1 MSIVF
6 QYPTW
11 FLLLAV
17 LAGAAYALGMYFR
30 EKRTAEMPIWM
41 VRGLAAMRG
50 ITIFIL
56 VVLLI
61 GPLIKSVTKRT
72 EKPIVVI
79 AQDNSSSIPLNSDS
93 AFYRKEYL
101 EALAILRKELSDE
114 YEVRSYTFGNAVK
127 ETETPDFADGR
138 TDMSELFEE
147 LDNVYAN
154 RNVGAV
160 VLASDGLYNRGRDPI
175 YSPLHLNAPIYSIA
189 LGDTSIKRDVILKKV
204 DHNRYAYLGNE
215 FPVEITLEAEKF
227 QGKEVTVQLS
237 AEKGILWE
245 QKVSINSNSFRKVLS
260 AKLKAETPGLN
271 RIKASV
277 SVLSGEL
284 SRSNNTQDFFVEVLD
299 GRQKVLILAA
309 NPHPDIAALK
319 RSISG
324 NDNYEVD
331 AMVLGEREF
340 NAEQYDLIILHQLPQ
355 QGGAGRPEMDKVRA
369 STVPV
374 FCIVGSKTDLRWFND
389 MNFGLQIN
397 AARQSK
403 NQVLP
408 VFAKGFSL
416 FTLDEN
422 VRRMLQRFPPLN
434 APFGE
439 YAASGSAQTL
449 FNQRIGNV
457 ETQNPLLLFNDVSG
471 RKTGVLVGDGIW
483 KWRIRD
489 FEENGSHEIFD
500 AMLSKVV
507 QFLALKTDKSLFRVN
522 TKNRYSEDEAIVFN
536 AELYNE
542 TYEPVNEPE
551 VDLTITDESGKVFE
565 YKFNRTDNSYR
576 LNAGSF
582 KEGNYRYKAQVSNGG
597 KVLESSGQ
605 FMVAA
610 QKLETTRTT
619 ADHALMHKIANG
631 TGGELFY
638 PRELENLAQAIKARD
653 DIRNVVYE
661 QTWFKEAIHL
671 KWIFFLILA
680 LLSVEWFVR
689 KRNGAY

>member
-6 QYPTW
+6 QFPTW
-11 FLLLAV
+11 FLILAL
-17 LAGAAYALGMYFR
+17 LAGASYALGMYFR
-30 EKRTAEMPIWM
+30 ERRTAEMPLWM
-41 VRGLAAMRG
+41 VRSLAAVRGLAV
-50 ITIFIL
+50 FII

-61 GPLIKSVTKRT
+61 GPMIRSTSKRT

-79 AQDNSSSIPLNSDS
+79 AQDNSSSILLNSDS
-93 AFYRKEYL
+93 AFYRAEFQEKLNE
-101 EALAILRKELSDE
+101 LRKELSGD
-114 YEVRSYTFGNAVK
+114 YEVRSYVFGNDVNEK
-127 ETETPDFADGR
+127 EVADHTDGR
-138 TDMSELFEE
+138 TDISELFEE

-160 VLASDGLYNRGRDPI
+160 ILASDGLYNRGRDPI
-175 YSPLHLNAPIYSIA
+175 YSPLHLTAPVYSIA

-227 QGKEVTVQLS
+227 QGKDVTVQLS
-237 AEKGILWE
+237 GENGVLWE
-245 QKVSINSNSFRKVLS
+245 QRVSIIGNSFRKVLS
-260 AKLKAETPGLN
+260 AKLKAEIPGLN
-271 RIKASV
+271 RIRASV
-277 SVLSGEL
+277 SVLNGEL

-331 AMVLGEREF
+331 AMVLGEKEF
-340 NAEQYDLIILHQLPQ
+340 SPEQYDLIILHQLPQ
-355 QGGAGRPEMDKVRA
+355 QGGAGRPDMDKIRA

-389 MNFGLQIN
+389 MNFGLQVN
-397 AARQSK
+397 AARQSR
-403 NQVLP
+403 NEVLP

-434 APFGE
+434 APFAE

-449 FNQRIGNV
+449 FHQRIGNV
-457 ETQNPLLLFNDVSG
+457 ETQSPLLLFNDVSG

-483 KWRIRD
+483 RWRMRD
-489 FEENGSHEIFD
+489 FEENGSHEVFD
-500 AMLSKVV
+500 ALLSKVV

-522 TKNRYSEDEAIVFN
+522 TKNSYSEDEEVVFN

-542 TYEPVNEPE
+542 TYEPINEPD
-551 VDLTITDESGKVFE
+551 VDLTITDEQGKAFD
-565 YKFNRTDNSYR
+565 YKFNRTEVAYR

-582 KEGNYRYKAQVSNGG
+582 KEGNYRYKAKVSNGG
-597 KVLESSGQ
+597 KVLECSGQ

-610 QKLETTRTT
+610 LKLETTSTT
-619 ADHALMHKIANG
+619 ADHGLMYKIANG
-631 TGGELFY
+631 SGGELFY
-638 PRELENLAQAIKARD
+638 PRELDKLAEAIKART

-661 QTWFKEAIHL
+661 QAWFKEAIHM
-671 KWIFFLILA
+671 KWLFFLLLA
-680 LLSVEWFVR
+680 LLGLEWFVR

>member
-1 MSIVF
+1 MQIVF

-11 FLLLAV
+11 FLLLA
-17 LAGAAYALGMYFR
+17 LAAGVAYAFGMYFR
-30 EKRTAEMPIWM
+30 EKRTAEMPVWM
-41 VRGLAAMRG
+41 VRGLAAVRG

-61 GPLIKSVTKRT
+61 GPLIKSTTKRT

-93 AFYRKEYL
+93 AFYKTEYL
-101 EALAILRKELSDE
+101 ESLSALRAELSSD
-114 YEVRSYTFGNAVK
+114 YEVRSYVFGNSVN
-127 ETETPDFADGR
+127 ETETPDFSDGR
-138 TDMSELFEE
+138 TDMSDLFDE

-160 VLASDGLYNRGRDPI
+160 ILASDGLYNRGRDPI
-175 YSPLHLNAPIYSIA
+175 YSPLHLNTPIYSVA

-215 FPVEITLEAEKF
+215 FPVEITVEAEKF
-227 QGKEVTVQLS
+227 QGKSVTVQLS
-237 AEKGILWE
+237 GENGILWE
-245 QKVSINSNSFRKVLS
+245 QRININSNSFRKVLS
-260 AKLKAETPGLN
+260 AKLKAEVPGLN
-271 RIKASV
+271 RIRASV
-277 SVLSGEL
+277 SVLGGEL

-309 NPHPDIAALK
+309 NPHPDIAAIK

-331 AMVLGEREF
+331 AFVLGEKEF
-340 NAEQYDLIILHQLPQ
+340 NTEQYDLIILHQLPQ
-355 QGGAGRPEMDKVRA
+355 AGGRGRTDMDKVRA
-369 STVPV
+369 SMVPV
-374 FCIVGSKTDLRWFND
+374 FCIVGGKTDLRWFND

-422 VRRMLQRFPPLN
+422 VRRMLQRYPPLN

-457 ETQNPLLLFNDVSG
+457 ETENPLLLFNDNSG

-483 KWRIRD
+483 RWRIRD

-500 AMLSKVV
+500 GMLSKVV

-522 TKNRYSEDEAIVFN
+522 TKNRYNEDEAVVFN

-542 TYEPVNEPE
+542 SYEPINESE
-551 VDLTITDESGKVFE
+551 VDLTITDEEGKVYE
-565 YKFNRTDNSYR
+565 YKFNRTENAYR

-582 KEGNYRYKAQVSNGG
+582 NEGNYSYKAQVSNGG
-597 KVLESSGQ
+597 KVSESKGQ

-610 QKLETTRTT
+610 LKLETTRTT
-619 ADHALMHKIANG
+619 ANHSLMYKIANG
-631 TGGELFY
+631 SGGELFY
-638 PRELENLAQAIKARD
+638 PRELDQLAEAIKTRD

-671 KWIFFLILA
+671 KWLFFLILA
-680 LLSVEWFVR
+680 LLSLEWFVR

>member
-6 QYPTW
+6 QFPTW
-11 FLLLAV
+11 FLILAL
-17 LAGAAYALGMYFR
+17 LAGASYALGMYFR
-30 EKRTAEMPIWM
+30 ERRTAEMPLWM
-41 VRGLAAMRG
+41 VRSLAAVRGLAV
-50 ITIFIL
+50 FII

-61 GPLIKSVTKRT
+61 GPMIRSTSKRT

-79 AQDNSSSIPLNSDS
+79 AQDNSSSILLNSDS
-93 AFYRKEYL
+93 AFYRAEFQEKLNE
-101 EALAILRKELSDE
+101 LRKELSGD
-114 YEVRSYTFGNAVK
+114 YEVRSYVFGNDVNEK
-127 ETETPDFADGR
+127 EVADHTDGR
-138 TDMSELFEE
+138 TDISELFEE

-160 VLASDGLYNRGRDPI
+160 ILASDGLYNRGRDPI
-175 YSPLHLNAPIYSIA
+175 YSPLHLTAPVYSIA

-227 QGKEVTVQLS
+227 QGKDVTVQLS
-237 AEKGILWE
+237 GENGVLWE
-245 QKVSINSNSFRKVLS
+245 QRVSIIGNSFRKVLS
-260 AKLKAETPGLN
+260 AKLKAEIPGLN
-271 RIKASV
+271 RIRASV
-277 SVLSGEL
+277 SVLNGEL

-331 AMVLGEREF
+331 AMVLGEKEF
-340 NAEQYDLIILHQLPQ
+340 SPEQYDLIILHQLPQ
-355 QGGAGRPEMDKVRA
+355 QGGAGRPDMDKIRA

-389 MNFGLQIN
+389 MNFGLQVN
-397 AARQSK
+397 AARQSR
-403 NQVLP
+403 NEVLP

-434 APFGE
+434 APFAE

-449 FNQRIGNV
+449 FHQRIGNV
-457 ETQNPLLLFNDVSG
+457 ETQSPLLHFNDVSG

-483 KWRIRD
+483 RWRMRD
-489 FEENGSHEIFD
+489 FEENGSHEVFD
-500 AMLSKVV
+500 ALLSKVV

-522 TKNRYSEDEAIVFN
+522 TKNSYSEDEEVVFN

-542 TYEPVNEPE
+542 TYEPINEPD
-551 VDLTITDESGKVFE
+551 VDLTITDEQGKAFD
-565 YKFNRTDNSYR
+565 YKFNRTEVAYR

-582 KEGNYRYKAQVSNGG
+582 KEGNYRYKAKVSNGG
-597 KVLESSGQ
+597 KVLECSGQ

-610 QKLETTRTT
+610 LKLETTSTT
-619 ADHALMHKIANG
+619 ADHGLMYKIANG
-631 TGGELFY
+631 SGGELFY
-638 PRELENLAQAIKARD
+638 PRELDKLAEAIKART

-661 QTWFKEAIHL
+661 QAWFKEAIHM
-671 KWIFFLILA
+671 KWLFFLLLA
-680 LLSVEWFVR
+680 LLGLEWFVR

>member
-1 MSIVF
+1 VQIIF

-11 FLLLAV
+11 FLLLA
-17 LAGAAYALGMYFR
+17 LAAGVAYALGMYFR
-30 EKRTAEMPIWM
+30 EKRTAEMPVWM
-41 VRGLAAMRG
+41 VRGLAAVRG
-50 ITIFIL
+50 VVIFIL

-61 GPLIKSVTKRT
+61 GPLIKSTTKRT

-93 AFYRKEYL
+93 AFYRTEYL
-101 EALAILRKELSDE
+101 KGLAALRTSLSGD
-114 YEVRSYTFGNAVK
+114 YEVRSYVFGNEVT
-127 ETETPDFADGR
+127 ETETTDFSDGR
-138 TDMSELFEE
+138 TDMSDLFEE

-160 VLASDGLYNRGRDPI
+160 ILASDGLYNRGRDPI
-175 YSPLHLNAPIYSIA
+175 YSPLHLNTPIYSVA

-215 FPVEITLEAEKF
+215 FPVEITIKAEKF
-227 QGKEVTVQLS
+227 QGQSVTVQLS
-237 AEKGILWE
+237 DENGILWE
-245 QKVSINSNSFRKVLS
+245 QRVNINSNSFRKVLS
-260 AKLKAETPGLN
+260 AKLKAEVPGLN
-271 RIKASV
+271 RIRASV

-309 NPHPDIAALK
+309 NPHPDIAAIK

-331 AMVLGEREF
+331 AFVIGEREF
-340 NAEQYDLIILHQLPQ
+340 NTEQYDLIILHQLPQ
-355 QGGAGRPEMDKVRA
+355 TGGRGRTEMDKVRG

-374 FCIVGSKTDLRWFND
+374 FCIVGGKTDLRWFND
-389 MNFGLQIN
+389 MNFGLQIK
-397 AARQSK
+397 AASQSK

-422 VRRMLQRFPPLN
+422 VRRMLQRYPPLN

-439 YAASGSAQTL
+439 YSASGSAQTL

-457 ETQNPLLLFNDVSG
+457 ETKNPLLLFNDNSG
-471 RKTGVLVGDGIW
+471 RKAGVLVGDGIW
-483 KWRIRD
+483 RWRIRD
-489 FEENGSHEIFD
+489 FEENGSHVIFD
-500 AMLSKVV
+500 GMLSKVV
-507 QFLALKTDKSLFRVN
+507 QFLALKTDKSLFRVT
-522 TKNRYSEDEAIVFN
+522 TKNRYHEDEAVVFN

-542 TYEPVNEPE
+542 TYEPINEPE
-551 VDLTITDESGKVFE
+551 VDLAITDEEGKIYD
-565 YKFNRTDNSYR
+565 YKFNRTDNAYR

-582 KEGNYRYKAQVSNGG
+582 KEGNYSYKAQVSSGG
-597 KVLESSGQ
+597 KVSESKGQ

-610 QKLETTRTT
+610 LKLETTRTT
-619 ADHALMHKIANG
+619 ADHSLMYKLANG
-631 TGGELFY
+631 SGGALFY
-638 PRELENLAQAIKARD
+638 PRELDKLTEAIKARD

-671 KWIFFLILA
+671 KWLFFLILA
-680 LLSVEWFVR
+680 LLSLEWFVR

>member
-1 MSIVF
+1 
-6 QYPTW
+6 
-11 FLLLAV
+11 
-17 LAGAAYALGMYFR
+17 MYFR
-30 EKRTAEMPIWM
+30 EKRTAEMPVWM
-41 VRGLAAMRG
+41 VRGLAAVRG
-50 ITIFIL
+50 VVIFIL

-61 GPLIKSVTKRT
+61 GPLIKSTTKLT

-93 AFYRKEYL
+93 AFYRTEYL
-101 EALAILRKELSDE
+101 KGLAALRTSLSGD
-114 YEVRSYTFGNAVK
+114 YEVRSYVFGNEVT
-127 ETETPDFADGR
+127 ETETTDFSDGR
-138 TDMSELFEE
+138 TDMSDLFEE

-160 VLASDGLYNRGRDPI
+160 ILASDGLYNRGRDPI
-175 YSPLHLNAPIYSIA
+175 YSPLHLNTPIYSVA

-215 FPVEITLEAEKF
+215 FPVEITIKAEKF
-227 QGKEVTVQLS
+227 QGQSVTVKLS
-237 AEKGILWE
+237 DENGILWE
-245 QKVSINSNSFRKVLS
+245 QRVNINSNSFRKVLS
-260 AKLKAETPGLN
+260 AKLKAEVPGLN
-271 RIKASV
+271 RIRASV

-309 NPHPDIAALK
+309 NPHPDIAAIK

-331 AMVLGEREF
+331 AFVIGEREF
-340 NAEQYDLIILHQLPQ
+340 NTEQYDLIILHQLPQ
-355 QGGAGRPEMDKVRA
+355 TGGRGRTEMDKVRA

-374 FCIVGSKTDLRWFND
+374 FCIVGGKTDLRWFND
-389 MNFGLQIN
+389 MNFGLQIK
-397 AARQSK
+397 AASQSK

-422 VRRMLQRFPPLN
+422 VRRMLQRYPPLN

-439 YAASGSAQTL
+439 YSASGSAQTL

-457 ETQNPLLLFNDVSG
+457 ETKNPLLLFNDNSG
-471 RKTGVLVGDGIW
+471 RKAGVLVGDGIW
-483 KWRIRD
+483 RWRIRD
-489 FEENGSHEIFD
+489 FEENGSHVIFD
-500 AMLSKVV
+500 GMLSKVV
-507 QFLALKTDKSLFRVN
+507 QFLALKTDKSLFRVT
-522 TKNRYSEDEAIVFN
+522 TKNRYNEDEAVVFN

-551 VDLTITDESGKVFE
+551 VDLTITDEEGKVYD
-565 YKFNRTDNSYR
+565 YKFNRTDNAYR

-597 KVLESSGQ
+597 KVLESKGQ

-610 QKLETTRTT
+610 LKLETTRTT
-619 ADHALMHKIANG
+619 ADHSLMYKLANG
-631 TGGELFY
+631 SGGELVY
-638 PRELENLAQAIKARD
+638 PRELDKLAEAIKARD

-671 KWIFFLILA
+671 KWLFFLILA
-680 LLSVEWFVR
+680 LLSLEWFVR

>member
-1 MSIVF
+1 MQIVF

-11 FLLLAV
+11 FLLLA
-17 LAGAAYALGMYFR
+17 LAAGVAYALGMYFR
-30 EKRTAEMPIWM
+30 EKRTAEMPRWM
-41 VRGLAAMRG
+41 VRGLASVRG
-50 ITIFIL
+50 LTIFIL
-56 VVLLI
+56 AVLLI

-93 AFYRKEYL
+93 AFYRTEYL
-101 EALAILRKELSDE
+101 AALAELRSELSGD
-114 YEVRSYTFGNAVK
+114 YEVRTYVFGNEVK
-127 ETETPDFADGR
+127 ESETPDFSDGR
-138 TDMSELFEE
+138 TDMSDLFDE

-160 VLASDGLYNRGRDPI
+160 ILASDGLYNRGRDPI
-175 YSPLHLNAPIYSIA
+175 YSPLHLTAPIYSIA
-189 LGDTSIKRDVILKKV
+189 LGDTTIKRDVILKKV

-215 FPVEITLEAEKF
+215 FPIEITVEAEKF
-227 QGKEVTVQLS
+227 QGKSVTVRLS
-237 AEKGILWE
+237 GENGILWE
-245 QKVSINSNSFRKVLS
+245 QHINIKSNSFRKVLS
-260 AKLKAETPGLN
+260 AKLKAEKPGLN
-271 RIKASV
+271 RIRASV

-284 SRSNNTQDFFVEVLD
+284 SRSNNAQDFFVEVLD

-309 NPHPDIAALK
+309 NPHPDIAAVK

-331 AMVLGEREF
+331 AFVLGEKEL

-355 QGGAGRPEMDKVRA
+355 IRGKGRTEMDKVRA

-374 FCIVGSKTDLRWFND
+374 FCIVGGKTDLRWFSD
-389 MNFGLQIN
+389 MNFGLQIK

-403 NQVLP
+403 NEVLP

-439 YAASGSAQTL
+439 YSASGSAQTL

-483 KWRIRD
+483 RWRIRD

-500 AMLSKVV
+500 GMISKMV

-522 TKNRYSEDEAIVFN
+522 TKNRYSEDETVVFG

-551 VDLTITDESGKVFE
+551 VDLAITDEEGKAFD
-565 YKFNRTDNSYR
+565 YKFNRTDNAYR

-582 KEGNYRYKAQVSNGG
+582 KEGNYRYKA
-597 KVLESSGQ
+597 
-605 FMVAA
+605 
-610 QKLETTRTT
+610 TRTT
-619 ADHALMHKIANG
+619 ADHSLMYKLANG
-631 TGGELFY
+631 SGGELVY
-638 PRELENLAQAIKARD
+638 PRQLNELAEAIKARD

-671 KWIFFLILA
+671 KWLFFIILA
-680 LLSVEWFVR
+680 LLSLEWFVR

>member
-1 MSIVF
+1 
-6 QYPTW
+6 
-11 FLLLAV
+11 
-17 LAGAAYALGMYFR
+17 AGVAYALGMYFR
-30 EKRTAEMPIWM
+30 EKRTAEMLVWM
-41 VRGLAAMRG
+41 VRGLAAVRG
-50 ITIFIL
+50 TVIFIL

-61 GPLIKSVTKRT
+61 GPLIKSTTKRT

-93 AFYRKEYL
+93 AFYKTEYL
-101 EALAILRKELSDE
+101 ADLAKLRSSLSAD
-114 YEVRSYTFGNAVK
+114 YEVKSYVFGSAVN
-127 ETETPDFADGR
+127 ESDPDNYRGDFLDGR
-138 TDMSELFEE
+138 TDMSDLFEE

-160 VLASDGLYNRGRDPI
+160 ILASDGLYNRGRDPI
-175 YSPLHLNAPIYSIA
+175 YSPLHLNAPIYSVA

-215 FPVEITLEAEKF
+215 FPVDITIEAEKF
-227 QGKEVTVQLS
+227 QDKSVTVQLS
-237 AEKGILWE
+237 GENGILWE
-245 QKVSINSNSFRKVLS
+245 KRININSNSFRKVLS
-260 AKLKAETPGLN
+260 AKLKAEAPGLN
-271 RIKASV
+271 RIRASV
-277 SVLSGEL
+277 SVLNGEL

-309 NPHPDIAALK
+309 NPHPDIAAVK

-331 AMVLGEREF
+331 AFVIGEKEF
-340 NAEQYDLIILHQLPQ
+340 NTDQYDLIILHQLPQ
-355 QGGAGRPEMDKVRA
+355 AGGRGRTEMDKVRA

-374 FCIVGSKTDLRWFND
+374 FCIVGGKTDLRWFND
-389 MNFGLQIN
+389 MNFGLQIK

-422 VRRMLQRFPPLN
+422 VRRMLQRYPPLN

-439 YAASGSAQTL
+439 YSANGSAQTL

-457 ETQNPLLLFNDVSG
+457 ETENPLLLFNDNSG
-471 RKTGVLVGDGIW
+471 RKSGVLVGDGIW
-483 KWRIRD
+483 RWRIRD

-500 AMLSKVV
+500 GMLSKVV

-522 TKNRYSEDEAIVFN
+522 TKNRYHEDEAVVFN

-542 TYEPVNEPE
+542 TYEPINEPE
-551 VDLTITDESGKVFE
+551 VDLTITDEEGKVYD
-565 YKFNRTDNSYR
+565 YKFNRTDNAYR
-576 LNAGSF
+576 LNTGSF
-582 KEGNYRYKAQVSNGG
+582 KEGNYRYKAQVSNGA
-597 KVLESSGQ
+597 KVSESKGQ

-610 QKLETTRTT
+610 LKLETTRTT
-619 ADHALMHKIANG
+619 ADHGLMHKLANG
-631 TGGELFY
+631 SGGELFY
-638 PRELENLAQAIKARD
+638 PRELEKLAEAIKSRD

-671 KWIFFLILA
+671 KWLFFIILA
-680 LLSVEWFVR
+680 FLSLEWFVR